1 MRDNRKDRTIRYY
14 LVSVVDACTRL
25 AWAEVVDD
33 LKALSVMFAALKCL
47 NVLAA
52 EHGVRFE
59 ALLTDNGPEVA
70 SRRNAAGHPMERLLA
85 ELGIKHRYT
94 RPYRPQTNGKVERFW
109 RTLNEDLLEG
119 TTFETVAELKEE
131 LALYLLYY
139 NTERPH
145 QGLGGKT
152 PLQAL

>member
-1 MRDNRKDRTIRYY
+1 MQQSKRRIIKTRAGELGHLDCHYLGKDQIVGSKRRHY

-47 NVLAA
+47 NMLAA

-70 SRRNAAGHPMERLLA
+70 SRGNAAGQHPL
-85 ELGIKHRYT
+85 
-94 RPYRPQTNGKVERFW
+94 W

-119 TTFETVAELKEE
+119 TTFETVEELKEE
-131 LALYLLYY
+131 LALYLLYSD
-139 NTERPH
+139 TERPH
-145 QGLGGKT
+145 QGLGGKA

>member
-1 MRDNRKDRTIRYY
+1 M
-14 LVSVVDACTRL
+14 
-25 AWAEVVDD
+25 DD

-47 NVLAA
+47 NMLAA
-52 EHGVRFE
+52 EYGVRFE
-59 ALLTDNGPEVA
+59 ALLTDNGAEVA
-70 SRRNAAGHPMERLLA
+70 SRGNAAGHPLERLLG
-85 ELGIKHRYT
+85 ELGIKHRCA
-94 RPYRPQTNGKVERFW
+94 RPYRRRTNGKVERFW

-119 TTFETVAELKEE
+119 TTFETVDELKDE

-152 PLQAL
+152 PFQAL